1 MHFSPQLPFD
11 FSVSENFSFS
21 NFLVS
26 EKNAELL
33 ELVKNFSSHNDV
45 ITFIWGNKGVG
56 KSHLLQALCHAN
68 DMANKNTNKPANEH
82 SHAASKVQTLQC
94 LYLPMQKIKLFG
106 PEVFGSLHHMDVI
119 CLDDFDTVVGDKD
132 WELSLFEFFNRSR
145 EQGVKLLVSAENAPR
160 GLPFSLPD
168 LASRMSWGVIYQLHE
183 LNDEEKISALDR
195 RAREKH
201 MPLET
206 EVLQYIYMRH
216 SRDLQSLL
224 TVLDKLDQLSLAEK
238 RRLTIPFV
246 KKVMDW

>member
-21 NFLVS
+21 DFLVS
-26 EKNAELL
+26 DKNVELL
-33 ELVKNFSSHNDV
+33 ELLGNFSAHDDV

-56 KSHLLQALCHAN
+56 KSHLLQALCYAN
-68 DMANKNTNKPANEH
+68 DNANKNAIKNIDAVNKEQ
-82 SHAASKVQTLQC
+82 SLQY
-94 LYLPMQKIKLFG
+94 LYLPMRKIKLFG

-119 CLDDFDTVVGDKD
+119 CIDDFDAVIGDKE
-132 WELSLFEFFNRSR
+132 WEISLFEFFNRSR
-145 EQGVKLLVSAENAPR
+145 EQGVKLLVSAENSPR

-201 MPLET
+201 MPLDA

-224 TVLDKLDQLSLAEK
+224 IVLDKLDQLSLVEK

>member
-11 FSVSENFSFS
+11 FSVSENFSFL

-33 ELVKNFSSHNDV
+33 ELLRSFSSHDDV

-56 KSHLLQALCHAN
+56 KSHLLQALCYDNA
-68 DMANKNTNKPANEH
+68 DKNTTDVNKDKA
-82 SHAASKVQTLQC
+82 LQY

-119 CLDDFDTVVGDKD
+119 CIDDFDSVIGDKE
-132 WELSLFEFFNRSR
+132 WEISLFEFFNRSR
-145 EQGVKLLVSAENAPR
+145 EQGVKLLVSAENSPR

-195 RAREKH
+195 RARENH
-201 MPLET
+201 MPLDA
-206 EVLQYIYMRH
+206 EVLQYIYVRH

-224 TVLDKLDQLSLAEK
+224 IVLDKLDQLSLAEK

-246 KKVMDW
+246 KKVMHW

>member
-11 FSVSENFSFS
+11 FSVSENYSFS

-26 EKNAELL
+26 RKNAELL

-68 DMANKNTNKPANEH
+68 DMANKNAQEMNKEQ
-82 SHAASKVQTLQC
+82 SLQY
-94 LYLPMQKIKLFG
+94 LYLPMQKIRLFG

-119 CLDDFDTVVGDKD
+119 CLDDFDSVIGDKD

-145 EQGVKLLVSAENAPR
+145 EQGVKLLVSAENTPR

-201 MPLET
+201 TPLET

>member
-26 EKNAELL
+26 DKNAELL
-33 ELVKNFSSHNDV
+33 ELLRNFSSHNDV

-56 KSHLLQALCHAN
+56 KSHLLQALCSAN
-68 DMANKNTNKPANEH
+68 NSTNKNLNDENENQ
-82 SHAASKVQTLQC
+82 ALQY

-119 CLDDFDTVVGDKD
+119 CIDDFDTVIADKE

-145 EQGVKLLVSAENAPR
+145 EQGVKLLVSAENSPR

-183 LNDEEKISALDR
+183 LNDEEKLAALDR
-195 RAREKH
+195 RARENH
-201 MPLET
+201 MPLDG

-216 SRDLQSLL
+216 ARDLQSLL

-246 KKVMDW
+246 KTVMGW